1 MVAAYPPHP
10 SMIDPMKKRTNHASS
25 LTRSGKR
32 ANAVIDAML
41 KEMQRGLKEPA
52 LTEKEP
58 WKALFGTKDSMVVNV
73 QKLVQALAALPAEPV
88 AKTNP
93 AQTNP
98 EGERLTDE
106 EMRLL
111 TEWLAEG
118 KAPQN

>member
-1 MVAAYPPHP
+1 MVADSPFPTL
-10 SMIDPMKKRTNHASS
+10 IDPMKKRTNRASS

-41 KEMQRGLKEPA
+41 KQMQRGLREPK
-52 LTEKEP
+52 LMEGP
-58 WKALFGTKDSMVVNV
+58 VWDQLFGAKQSMVVNV
-73 QKLVQALAALPAEPV
+73 QKLVQALAALPVQTVTEIS
-88 AKTNP
+88 P

-111 TEWLAEG
+111 TAWLAEG
-118 KAPQN
+118 NAPQN